1 MAVLVFDKED
11 EVLYRA
17 NDTDY
22 GLAAGVFTSDFTRA
36 HRLANALEAGTVW
49 INHYFSGP
57 SPLPFGGMKQSG
69 IGRENGLAALDEYT
83 QTKTIYGGMSPTERY
98 Y

>member
-1 MAVLVFDKED
+1 
-11 EVLYRA
+11 
-17 NDTDY
+17 
-22 GLAAGVFTSDFTRA
+22 
-36 HRLANALEAGTVW
+36 
-49 INHYFSGP
+49 
-57 SPLPFGGMKQSG
+57 MKQSG